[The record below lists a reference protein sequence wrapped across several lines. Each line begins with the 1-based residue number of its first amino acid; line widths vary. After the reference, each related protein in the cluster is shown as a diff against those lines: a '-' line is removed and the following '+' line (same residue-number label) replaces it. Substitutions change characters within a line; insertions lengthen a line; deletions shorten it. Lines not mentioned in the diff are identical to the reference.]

1 MEPIEVELP
10 DGRILEVPAGS
21 SADFIKSQVQ
31 RFMAGGALDA
41 ATEPERSSLTMGQK
55 ALLSGTQSAL
65 DAMGAES
72 GRGRNMGDIFNA
84 TLRGEQSLDEG
95 IVQTVGQGAGYI
107 GDVVG
112 DVVGAGVEKLGE
124 GLSYITSDPL
134 EDEVINQLGIFMDQ
148 PMMRMAMRALE
159 RGGEAWE
166 SFSAEN
172 PRAARNISAVTNIA
186 GVGIPTRIGGSTVSR
201 MAREYEPTRAGQAR
215 VDIESG
221 GMPATRSSTA
231 PFRLEEEP
239 RGAPTFASEAGPLQE
254 AVPTRRALKNPAQ
267 QQAIKQGFDE
277 GLIAMIREASPAD
290 RRNMLESLDIM
301 EQATGNKRFSM
312 ENRTTDVAGQ
322 SVLKRYKAIREA
334 NTKAGRSIDRYARQN
349 LKNQYVDFDQPVNNF
364 LSELQDMG
372 IRQRNDLTLDFSGSD
387 IEGLAGA
394 ENFLNRIVKRMAS
407 PRDMTAYEVHML
419 KKFIDEQV
427 TYGKLQEGLAGR
439 TEGVVKNLRRNLD
452 NILDE
457 NFQGYNT
464 ANTRYAET
472 INAMNEFQD
481 LMGRKI
487 DFDSPSAPTA
497 VGTKLRGLGSNIQSR
512 GRLLDSLGE
521 LQTLGNRYGQFDDDV
536 INQAAFTMDLDRV
549 FGTRADTSFAGQIG
563 EAVPTSKGEFVSAAA
578 RAAANKVR
586 GINQEAQF
594 RAMRNL
600 LTSFGDSIGN

>member
-21 SADFIKSQVQ
+21 SAEFIKSQVQ
-31 RFMAGGALDA
+31 RFMAGGAPTA
-41 ATEPERSSLTMGQK
+41 TTEPARPSLTMGQK

-65 DAMGAES
+65 DAMSAES

-95 IVQTVGQGAGYI
+95 ILQTVGQGAGYI
-107 GDVVG
+107 G

-124 GLSYITSDPL
+124 GLSYITPDPL

-159 RGGEAWE
+159 QGGEAWE
-166 SFSAEN
+166 RFSTEN
-172 PRAARNISAVTNIA
+172 PRAARNISAVTNIT
-186 GVGIPTRIGGSTVSR
+186 GVGVPTRIGGSTVSR
-201 MAREYEPTRAGQAR
+201 MAREYEPSAARQAR

-221 GMPATRSSTA
+221 GMPATNVTTA
-231 PFRLEEEP
+231 PYRLEETP
-239 RGAPTFASEAGPLQE
+239 RGAPTVVSEVGPLPE
-254 AVPTRRALKNPAQ
+254 PVPTRRALRNPAQ
-267 QQAIKQGFDE
+267 REAIKQGFDE

-364 LSELQDMG
+364 ISELQDMG
-372 IRQRNDLTLDFSGSD
+372 IRQRDDFSLDFAGSD

-439 TEGVVKNLRRNLD
+439 TESVVKNLRRNLD
-452 NILDE
+452 NVLDE
-457 NFQGYNT
+457 NFAGYNT

-549 FGTRADTSFAGQIG
+549 FGTKADTSFAGQIG
-563 EAVPTSKGEFVSAAA
+563 ERVPTTKGEMTSAAV

-600 LTSFGDSIGN
+600 LNSFGDSIGN

>member
-21 SADFIKSQVQ
+21 SAEFIKAQVQ
-31 RFMAGGALDA
+31 RFMSGDA
-41 ATEPERSSLTMGQK
+41 PTSAAEPARSSLTIGQE
-55 ALLSGTQSAL
+55 ALLSGTQSAF

-72 GRGRNMGDIFNA
+72 GRGRNMGDIFES
-84 TLRGEQSLDEG
+84 TLQGDQSVSEG
-95 IVQTVGQGAGYI
+95 VLQTVGQGAGYI
-107 GDVVG
+107 G

-124 GLSYITSDPL
+124 GLSYIMPDPL

-159 RGGEAWE
+159 QGGEAWE
-166 SFSAEN
+166 RFSTEN
-172 PRAARNISAVTNIA
+172 PRAARNISAVTNIT
-186 GVGIPTRIGGSTVSR
+186 GVGVPTRIGGTTVSR
-201 MAREYEPTRAGQAR
+201 MAREYEPSAARQAR

-221 GMPATRSSTA
+221 GTPATNVRTA
-231 PFRLEEEP
+231 PYRLEETP
-239 RGAPTFASEAGPLQE
+239 RGAPTVASEVGPLPE
-254 AVPTRRALKNPAQ
+254 PTPTRRAIKSPVQ

-277 GLIAMIREASPAD
+277 GLVAMIREASPAD
-290 RRNMLESLDIM
+290 RRNMLQSLNIM

-312 ENRTTDVAGQ
+312 LNRTTDVAGQ

-364 LSELQDMG
+364 MSELSDMG
-372 IRQRNDLTLDFSGSD
+372 IRQRDDLSLDFAGSD
-387 IEGLAGA
+387 IEGLAGV
-394 ENFLNRIVKRMAS
+394 EGFLNRIVNRMKS

-427 TYGKLQEGLAGR
+427 SYGKLQEGLAGR
-439 TEGVVKNLRRNLD
+439 AESVVKNLRRNLD

-457 NFQGYNT
+457 NFAGYNT

-497 VGTKLRGLGSNIQSR
+497 VGTKLRGLGSNIQNR
-512 GRLLDSLGE
+512 GRLLDSLRE

-549 FGTRADTSFAGQIG
+549 FGTKADTSFAGQIG
-563 EAVPTSKGEFVSAAA
+563 ERIPTTKGEMTSAAA

-594 RAMRNL
+594 KAMREL

>member
-21 SADFIKSQVQ
+21 SAEFIKSQVQ
-31 RFMAGGALDA
+31 RFMAGGAPTA
-41 ATEPERSSLTMGQK
+41 TTEPARPSLTMGQK

-65 DAMGAES
+65 DAMSAES

-95 IVQTVGQGAGYI
+95 ILQTVGQGAGYI
-107 GDVVG
+107 G

-124 GLSYITSDPL
+124 GLSYITPDPL

-159 RGGEAWE
+159 QGGEAWE
-166 SFSAEN
+166 RFSTEN
-172 PRAARNISAVTNIA
+172 PRAARNISAVTNIT
-186 GVGIPTRIGGSTVSR
+186 GVGVPTRIGGSTVSR
-201 MAREYEPTRAGQAR
+201 MAREYEPSAARQAR

-221 GMPATRSSTA
+221 GMPATNVTTA
-231 PFRLEEEP
+231 PYRLEETP
-239 RGAPTFASEAGPLQE
+239 RGAPTVVSEVGPLPE
-254 AVPTRRALKNPAQ
+254 PVPTRRALRNPAQ
-267 QQAIKQGFDE
+267 REAIKQGFDE

-301 EQATGNKRFSM
+301 EEATGNKRFSM

-349 LKNQYVDFDQPVNNF
+349 LKSQYVDFDQPVNNF
-364 LSELQDMG
+364 ISELQDMG
-372 IRQRNDLTLDFSGSD
+372 IRQRDDFSLDFAGSD

-452 NILDE
+452 NVLDE

-487 DFDSPSAPTA
+487 DFNSPSAPTA

-549 FGTRADTSFAGQIG
+549 FGTKADTSFAGQIG
-563 EAVPTSKGEFVSAAA
+563 ERVPTTKGEMTSAAV

-600 LTSFGDSIGN
+600 LNSFGDSIGN

>member
-1 MEPIEVELP
+1 MEPIQVELP

-21 SADFIKSQVQ
+21 SAEFIKSQVQ
-31 RFMAGGALDA
+31 RFMAGGAPT
-41 ATEPERSSLTMGQK
+41 ATIEPERSSLTMGQEML
-55 ALLSGTQSAL
+55 ASGTQSAF

-95 IVQTVGQGAGYI
+95 ILQTVGQGAGYI
-107 GDVVG
+107 GDIVG

-124 GLSYITSDPL
+124 GLSYITPDPL

-159 RGGEAWE
+159 QGGEAWE
-166 SFSAEN
+166 RFSTEN
-172 PRAARNISAVTNIA
+172 PRAARNISAVTNIT
-186 GVGIPTRIGGSTVSR
+186 GVGVPTRIGGTTVSR
-201 MAREYEPTRAGQAR
+201 MAREYEPSAARQAR

-221 GMPATRSSTA
+221 GMPATNVRTA
-231 PFRLEEEP
+231 PYRLEETP
-239 RGAPTFASEAGPLQE
+239 RGAPTVVSEVGPLPE
-254 AVPTRRALKNPAQ
+254 PVPTRRAIKSPVQ

-277 GLIAMIREASPAD
+277 GLVAMIREASPAD
-290 RRNMLESLDIM
+290 RRNMLQSLDIM

-312 ENRTTDVAGQ
+312 LNRTTDVAGQ

-364 LSELQDMG
+364 LSKLQDMG
-372 IRQRNDLTLDFSGSD
+372 IKQRDNLTLDFSNSD
-387 IEGLAGA
+387 IKNLTGL
-394 ENFLNRIVKRMAS
+394 ENFISRIVDRMAS
-407 PRDMTAYEVHML
+407 PRDMTAYEVHTF
-419 KKFIDEQV
+419 KRFIDEQM
-427 TYGKLQEGLAGR
+427 TYGKSQEGLSGKIENA
-439 TEGVVKNLRRNLD
+439 VKNLRRNLD

-457 NFQGYNT
+457 NFAGYNT

-487 DFDSPSAPTA
+487 DFDSQSAPTA

-549 FGTRADTSFAGQIG
+549 FGTKADTSFAGQIG
-563 EAVPTSKGEFVSAAA
+563 ERIPTSRGEMVSAAA

-594 RAMRNL
+594 KAMREL
-600 LTSFGDSIGN
+600 LNSFGDSIGN

>member
-21 SADFIKSQVQ
+21 SAEFIKAQVQ
-31 RFMAGGALDA
+31 RFMSGDA
-41 ATEPERSSLTMGQK
+41 PTSAAEPARSSLTIGQE
-55 ALLSGTQSAL
+55 ALLSGTQSAF

-107 GDVVG
+107 GDL
-112 DVVGAGVEKLGE
+112 VGAGVEKLGE
-124 GLSYITSDPL
+124 GLSYITPDPL

-159 RGGEAWE
+159 QGGEAWE
-166 SFSAEN
+166 RFSTEN
-172 PRAARNISAVTNIA
+172 PRAARNISAVTNIT
-186 GVGIPTRIGGSTVSR
+186 GVGVPTRIGGTTVSR
-201 MAREYEPTRAGQAR
+201 MAREYEPSSARQAR

-221 GMPATRSSTA
+221 GTPATNVRTA
-231 PFRLEEEP
+231 PYRLEETP
-239 RGAPTFASEAGPLQE
+239 RGAPTVVSEVGPLPE
-254 AVPTRRALKNPAQ
+254 PIPTRRAIKSPVQ

-277 GLIAMIREASPAD
+277 GLVAMIREASPAD
-290 RRNMLESLDIM
+290 RRNMLQSLNIM

-349 LKNQYVDFDQPVNNF
+349 LKKQYVDFDQPVNNF
-364 LSELQDMG
+364 MSELRDMG
-372 IRQRNDLTLDFSGSD
+372 IRQRNDLSLDFSGSD
-387 IEGLAGA
+387 IENLTGL
-394 ENFLNRIVKRMAS
+394 ENFISRIVDRMAS
-407 PRDMTAYEVHML
+407 QRDMTAYEVHTF
-419 KKFIDEQV
+419 KRFIDQQM
-427 TYGKLQEGLAGR
+427 TYGKIQEGLGGKVENA
-439 TEGVVKNLRRNLD
+439 VKTLRRNLD
-452 NILDE
+452 NVLDE

-536 INQAAFTMDLDRV
+536 INQAAFTMDLDKV
-549 FGTRADTSFAGQIG
+549 FGTKADTSFAGQIG
-563 EAVPTSKGEFVSAAA
+563 ERIPTTKGEMTSAAA

-594 RAMRNL
+594 KAMREL
-600 LTSFGDSIGN
+600 LNSFGDSIGN

>member
-21 SADFIKSQVQ
+21 SAEFIKSQVQ
-31 RFMAGGALDA
+31 RFMAGDA
-41 ATEPERSSLTMGQK
+41 PTATTEPERSSLTMGQE

-65 DAMGAES
+65 DAMSAES

-95 IVQTVGQGAGYI
+95 ILQTVGQGAGYI
-107 GDVVG
+107 G

-124 GLSYITSDPL
+124 GLSYITPDPL

-159 RGGEAWE
+159 QGGEAWE
-166 SFSAEN
+166 RFSTEN
-172 PRAARNISAVTNIA
+172 PRAARNISAVTNIT
-186 GVGIPTRIGGSTVSR
+186 GVGVPTRIGGSTVSR
-201 MAREYEPTRAGQAR
+201 MAREYEPSAARQAR

-221 GMPATRSSTA
+221 GMPATNVTTA
-231 PFRLEEEP
+231 PYRLEETP
-239 RGAPTFASEAGPLQE
+239 RGAPTVVSEVGPLPE
-254 AVPTRRALKNPAQ
+254 PVPTRRALRNPAQ
-267 QQAIKQGFDE
+267 REAIKQGFDE

-452 NILDE
+452 NVLDE
-457 NFQGYNT
+457 NFAGYNT

-549 FGTRADTSFAGQIG
+549 FGTKADTSFAGQIG
-563 EAVPTSKGEFVSAAA
+563 ERVPTTKGEMTSAAV

-600 LTSFGDSIGN
+600 LNSFGDSIGN

>member
-10 DGRILEVPAGS
+10 DGTILEVPAGS
-21 SADFIKSQVQ
+21 TPEFIKAQVQ
-31 RFMAGGALDA
+31 RFVSGGAPA
-41 ATEPERSSLTMGQK
+41 ATTEPKRSSLTMGQE
-55 ALLSGTQSAL
+55 ALLSGTKSAF

-95 IVQTVGQGAGYI
+95 IIQTAGQGAGYI
-107 GDVVG
+107 GDL
-112 DVVGAGVEKLGE
+112 VGAGVEKLGE
-124 GLSYITSDPL
+124 GLSYITPDPL
-134 EDEVINQLGIFMDQ
+134 ENEVLNQLGIFMDQ
-148 PMMRMAMRALE
+148 PMMRMAKRALE
-159 RGGEAWE
+159 QGGEVWE
-166 SFSAEN
+166 RFSAEN

-186 GVGIPTRIGGSTVSR
+186 GVGIPTRVGGSTVTR
-201 MAREYEPTRAGQAR
+201 MAREYEPSSARQAR
-215 VDIESG
+215 IDIETG
-221 GMPATRSSTA
+221 GMPATNVTTA
-231 PFRLEEEP
+231 PYRLEETP
-239 RGAPTFASEAGPLQE
+239 RGAPTVVSEVGPLPE
-254 AVPTRRALKNPAQ
+254 PVPTRRAVRNPAQ
-267 QQAIKQGFDE
+267 QEAIRQGFDE
-277 GLIAMIREASPAD
+277 GLIAMIRESSPAD
-290 RRNMLESLDIM
+290 RRNMLESLNIM

-312 ENRTTDVAGQ
+312 ENRTTDVAGR
-322 SVLKRYKAIREA
+322 SVLGRYKAIRDA
-334 NTKAGRSIDRYARQN
+334 NKKAGRSIDRYARQN
-349 LKNQYVDFDQPVNNF
+349 LRNQYVDFDQPVNNF
-364 LSELQDMG
+364 LSELRDMG
-372 IRQRNDLTLDFSGSD
+372 IRQRDDLSLDFAGSD
-387 IEGLAGA
+387 IEGLAGV
-394 ENFLNRIVKRMAS
+394 EGFLNRIVNRMKS

-427 TYGKLQEGLAGR
+427 SYGKLQEGLAGR
-439 TEGVVKNLRRNLD
+439 AESVVKNLRRNLD

-457 NFQGYNT
+457 NFAGYNT

-512 GRLLDSLGE
+512 GRLLDSLRE

-549 FGTRADTSFAGQIG
+549 FGTKADTSFAGQIG
-563 EAVPTSKGEFVSAAA
+563 ERIPTTKGEMTSAAV
-578 RAAANKVR
+578 RAATNKVR

-600 LTSFGDSIGN
+600 LNSFDDSIGN

>member
-21 SADFIKSQVQ
+21 SAEFIKSQVQ
-31 RFMAGGALDA
+31 RFMAGGAPTA
-41 ATEPERSSLTMGQK
+41 TTEPKRSSLTMGQE
-55 ALLSGTQSAL
+55 ALLSGTQSAF

-95 IVQTVGQGAGYI
+95 IIQTVGQGAGYI
-107 GDVVG
+107 G

-124 GLSYITSDPL
+124 GLSYITPDPL
-134 EDEVINQLGIFMDQ
+134 ENEVLNQLGIFMDQ
-148 PMMRMAMRALE
+148 PMMRMAKRALE
-159 RGGEAWE
+159 QGGEAWE
-166 SFSAEN
+166 RFSAEN

-186 GVGIPTRIGGSTVSR
+186 GVGVPTRIGGSTVSR
-201 MAREYEPTRAGQAR
+201 MAREYEPSAARQAR

-221 GMPATRSSTA
+221 GMPATNVTTA
-231 PFRLEEEP
+231 PYRLEETP
-239 RGAPTFASEAGPLQE
+239 RGAPTVASEVGPLPE
-254 AVPTRRALKNPAQ
+254 PVPTRRAIRNPAQ
-267 QQAIKQGFDE
+267 QEAIKQGFDE
-277 GLIAMIREASPAD
+277 GLIAMIREASFAD
-290 RRNMLESLDIM
+290 RRNMLQSLDIM

-312 ENRTTDVAGQ
+312 LNRTTDVAGQ

-387 IEGLAGA
+387 IKNLTGL
-394 ENFLNRIVKRMAS
+394 ENLVSRIVDRMAS
-407 PRDMTAYEVHML
+407 PRDMTAYEVHTF
-419 KKFIDEQV
+419 KRFIDQQM
-427 TYGKLQEGLAGR
+427 TYGKSQEGLSGKIENA
-439 TEGVVKNLRRNLD
+439 VKNLRRNLD
-452 NILDE
+452 NVLDE

-549 FGTRADTSFAGQIG
+549 FGTKADTSFAGQIG
-563 EAVPTSKGEFVSAAA
+563 ERVPTTKGEMTSAAV

-600 LTSFGDSIGN
+600 LNSFGDSIGN

>member
-21 SADFIKSQVQ
+21 SAEFIKSQVQ
-31 RFMAGGALDA
+31 RFMAGGAPTA
-41 ATEPERSSLTMGQK
+41 TTEPARPSLTMGQK

-65 DAMGAES
+65 DAMSAES

-95 IVQTVGQGAGYI
+95 ILQTVGQGAGYI
-107 GDVVG
+107 G

-124 GLSYITSDPL
+124 GLSYITPDPL

-159 RGGEAWE
+159 QGGEAWE
-166 SFSAEN
+166 RFSTEN
-172 PRAARNISAVTNIA
+172 PRAARNISAVTNIT
-186 GVGIPTRIGGSTVSR
+186 GVGVPTRIGGSTVSR
-201 MAREYEPTRAGQAR
+201 MAREYEPSAARQAR

-221 GMPATRSSTA
+221 GMPATNVTTA
-231 PFRLEEEP
+231 PYRLEETP
-239 RGAPTFASEAGPLQE
+239 RGAPTVVSEVGPLPE
-254 AVPTRRALKNPAQ
+254 PVPTRRALRNPAQ
-267 QQAIKQGFDE
+267 REAIKQGFDE

-301 EQATGNKRFSM
+301 EEATGNKRFSM
-312 ENRTTDVAGQ
+312 EKRTTDVAGE

-349 LKNQYVDFDQPVNNF
+349 LKSQYVDFDQPVNNF
-364 LSELQDMG
+364 ISELQDMG
-372 IRQRNDLTLDFSGSD
+372 IRQRDDFSLDFAGSD

-452 NILDE
+452 NVLDE

-487 DFDSPSAPTA
+487 DFNSPSAPTA

-549 FGTRADTSFAGQIG
+549 FGTKADTSFAGQIG
-563 EAVPTSKGEFVSAAA
+563 ERVPTTKGEMTSAAV

-600 LTSFGDSIGN
+600 LNSFGDSIGN

>member
-21 SADFIKSQVQ
+21 SAEFIKAQVQ
-31 RFMAGGALDA
+31 RFMSGDA
-41 ATEPERSSLTMGQK
+41 PTSAAEPARSSLTIGQE
-55 ALLSGTQSAL
+55 ALLSGTQSAF

-72 GRGRNMGDIFNA
+72 GRGRNMGDIFES
-84 TLRGEQSLDEG
+84 TLQGDQSVSEG
-95 IVQTVGQGAGYI
+95 VLQTVGQGAGYI
-107 GDVVG
+107 G

-124 GLSYITSDPL
+124 GLSYIMPDPL

-159 RGGEAWE
+159 QGGEAWE
-166 SFSAEN
+166 RFSTEN
-172 PRAARNISAVTNIA
+172 PRAARNISAVTNIT
-186 GVGIPTRIGGSTVSR
+186 GVGVPTRIGGTTVSR
-201 MAREYEPTRAGQAR
+201 MAREYEPSAARQAR

-221 GMPATRSSTA
+221 GTPATNVRTA
-231 PFRLEEEP
+231 PYRLEETP
-239 RGAPTFASEAGPLQE
+239 RGAPTVASEVGPLPE
-254 AVPTRRALKNPAQ
+254 PTPTRRAIKSPVQ

-277 GLIAMIREASPAD
+277 GLVAMIREASPAD
-290 RRNMLESLDIM
+290 RRNMLQSLNIM

-312 ENRTTDVAGQ
+312 LNRTTDVAGQ

-334 NTKAGRSIDRYARQN
+334 NAKAGRSIDRYARQN

-364 LSELQDMG
+364 MSELSDMG
-372 IRQRNDLTLDFSGSD
+372 IRQRDDLSLDFAGSD
-387 IEGLAGA
+387 IEGLAGV
-394 ENFLNRIVKRMAS
+394 EGFLNRIVNRMKS

-427 TYGKLQEGLAGR
+427 SYGKLQEGLAGR
-439 TEGVVKNLRRNLD
+439 AESVVKNLRRNLD

-457 NFQGYNT
+457 NFAGYNT

-497 VGTKLRGLGSNIQSR
+497 VGTKLRGLGSNIQNR
-512 GRLLDSLGE
+512 GRLLDSLRE

-549 FGTRADTSFAGQIG
+549 FGTKADTSFAGQIG
-563 EAVPTSKGEFVSAAA
+563 ERIPTTKGEMTSAAA

-594 RAMRNL
+594 KAMREL

>member
-1 MEPIEVELP
+1 MEPIQVELP

-21 SADFIKSQVQ
+21 SAEFIKSQVQ
-31 RFMAGGALDA
+31 RFMAGGAPT
-41 ATEPERSSLTMGQK
+41 ATIEPERSSLTMGQEML
-55 ALLSGTQSAL
+55 ASGTQSAF

-95 IVQTVGQGAGYI
+95 ILQTVGQGAGYI
-107 GDVVG
+107 GDI
-112 DVVGAGVEKLGE
+112 VGAGVEKLGE
-124 GLSYITSDPL
+124 GLSYITPDPL

-159 RGGEAWE
+159 QGGEAWE

-172 PRAARNISAVTNIA
+172 PRAARNISAVTNIT
-186 GVGIPTRIGGSTVSR
+186 GVGVPTRIGGTTVSR
-201 MAREYEPTRAGQAR
+201 MAREYEPSAARQAR

-221 GMPATRSSTA
+221 GMPATNVRTA
-231 PFRLEEEP
+231 PYRLEETP
-239 RGAPTFASEAGPLQE
+239 RGAPTVVSEVGPLPE
-254 AVPTRRALKNPAQ
+254 PVPTRRAIKSPVQ

-277 GLIAMIREASPAD
+277 GLVAMIREASPAD
-290 RRNMLESLDIM
+290 RRNMLQSLDIM

-312 ENRTTDVAGQ
+312 LNRTTDVAGR
-322 SVLKRYKAIREA
+322 SVLDRYKTIREA
-334 NTKAGRSIDRYARQN
+334 NKKAGRSIDRYARQN
-349 LKNQYVDFDQPVNNF
+349 LRNQYVDFDQPVNNF

-372 IRQRNDLTLDFSGSD
+372 IRQRNDLSLDFSGSD

-394 ENFLNRIVKRMAS
+394 ENFLNRVVNRMKS

-427 TYGKLQEGLAGR
+427 TYGKIQEGLSGR
-439 TEGVVKNLRRNLD
+439 TERVVKNLRRNLD
-452 NILDE
+452 DLLDE
-457 NFQGYNT
+457 NFAGYNT

-472 INAMNEFQD
+472 INAMNDFQD

-487 DFDSPSAPTA
+487 DFDSKSAPTA

-549 FGTRADTSFAGQIG
+549 FGTKADTSFAGQIG
-563 EAVPTSKGEFVSAAA
+563 ERIPTSRGEMVSAAA

-594 RAMRNL
+594 KAMREL
-600 LTSFGDSIGN
+600 LNSFGDSIGN

>member
-1 MEPIEVELP
+1 MEPIQVELP

-21 SADFIKSQVQ
+21 SAEFIKSQVQ
-31 RFMAGGALDA
+31 RFMAGGAPTA
-41 ATEPERSSLTMGQK
+41 TTEPERSSLTMGQEML
-55 ALLSGTQSAL
+55 ASGTQSAF

-112 DVVGAGVEKLGE
+112 AGVEKLGE
-124 GLSYITSDPL
+124 GLSYITPDPL

-186 GVGIPTRIGGSTVSR
+186 GVGIPTRVGGSTVTR
-201 MAREYEPTRAGQAR
+201 MAREYEPSSARQAR

-221 GMPATRSSTA
+221 GMPATNVRTA
-231 PFRLEEEP
+231 PYRLEETP
-239 RGAPTFASEAGPLQE
+239 RGAPTVASEVGPLPE
-254 AVPTRRALKNPAQ
+254 PIPTRRAIKSPVQ

-277 GLIAMIREASPAD
+277 GLVAMIREASPAD
-290 RRNMLESLDIM
+290 RRNMLQSLDIM

-312 ENRTTDVAGQ
+312 LNRTTDVAGR
-322 SVLKRYKAIREA
+322 SVLDRYKTIREA
-334 NTKAGRSIDRYARQN
+334 NKKAGRSIDRYARQK
-349 LKNQYVDFDQPVNNF
+349 LKNQYVDFDGPVNNF

-372 IRQRNDLTLDFSGSD
+372 IKQRDDFSLDFSGSD
-387 IEGLAGA
+387 IEGLAGPEA
-394 ENFLNRIVKRMAS
+394 FLSRVVNRMKS

-419 KKFIDEQV
+419 KRYIDEQV

-439 TEGVVKNLRRNLD
+439 TEGIVKNLRRSLD
-452 NILDE
+452 DVLDTKFE
-457 NFQGYNT
+457 GYNR

-472 INAMNEFQD
+472 INVMNDFQD

-487 DFDSPSAPTA
+487 DFDSKSAPTA

-536 INQAAFTMDLDRV
+536 INQAAFTMDLDKV
-549 FGTRADTSFAGQIG
+549 FGTKADTSFAGQIG
-563 EAVPTSKGEFVSAAA
+563 EAIPTSRGEMVSAAA

-594 RAMRNL
+594 KAMREL
-600 LTSFGDSIGN
+600 LNSFGDSIGN